1 MVFLFAKIEKN
12 INLVN
17 DNCFTEKRV
26 LFKESEL

>member
-17 DNCFTEKRV
+17 ENCFTGKRV
-26 LFKESEL
+26 LFKGGDL